1 MKANADP
8 FTREICVCHD
18 GLAFD
23 PQPAQERFFREIA
36 TDADK
41 GKEPTVRGLPTTGP
55 NAYDSTIRTQEHFDR
70 LVGAVGKPWSRDDKI
85 DPSIFDQVKSKLG
98 ICAGINKVAS
108 NSLLMLPMP
117 DHAGS

>member
-1 MKANADP
+1 MKANADL

-98 ICAGINKVAS
+98 I
-108 NSLLMLPMP
+108 
-117 DHAGS
+117 